1 MLNERFI
8 QLGEVAL
15 NVVDGPPSGTPLL
28 LIHGGGNRWQEFLP
42 IIPGLAMRWHIYA
55 LDLRGHGKSGW
66 VAGQYRPEHYAADV
80 LALIEALA
88 LDRVILFGHS
98 LGGWIALE
106 AAARLG
112 KKVHALILGDP
123 PLNIERFV
131 VDESREARIDMW
143 RGLRDLVSMELNVDE
158 LASALAE
165 IPVSVSEAGEPVRY
179 GDLPGVNSVQI
190 RRWAKDLHQLD
201 PDVAAYH
208 AGGRI
213 REYVKHIDIDN
224 SLRTLDCPV
233 LLIQGDPSQGGVA
246 SDEDVKN
253 ALALLDEGLHI
264 QLEHMGHDL
273 GMESWDV
280 SQLLMAMTSFLES
293 L

>member
-165 IPVSVSEAGEPVRY
+165 IPVSVSEAGVRF
-179 GDLPGVNSVQI
+179 DTVISRV
-190 RRWAKDLHQLD
+190 
-201 PDVAAYH
+201 
-208 AGGRI
+208 
-213 REYVKHIDIDN
+213 
-224 SLRTLDCPV
+224 
-233 LLIQGDPSQGGVA
+233 
-246 SDEDVKN
+246 
-253 ALALLDEGLHI
+253 
-264 QLEHMGHDL
+264 
-273 GMESWDV
+273 
-280 SQLLMAMTSFLES
+280 
-293 L
+293 